1 MLSAVGILKIRD
13 SKKEKKRKIKK
24 KAEEGRK
31 WVGEEGEFQG
41 LAGCRDFG
49 LSKDAVK

>member
-1 MLSAVGILKIRD
+1 LGSSKLGIP
-13 SKKEKKRKIKK
+13 KKEKKRKIKK